1 MTEVTS
7 SALDRIFDTL
17 KNLGERLAVVE
28 SDLKTA
34 LHNHGKDLD
43 DHEARLRTLEQA
55 DLVSRKEMEQ
65 AAKERSTRFWVVA
78 AVVVTVLV
86 AVVGPI
92 ETVVITRV
100 FGQ

>member
-1 MTEVTS
+1 MTEVTENT
-7 SALDRIFDTL
+7 LDRIFDTL

-43 DHEARLRTLEQA
+43 DHEQRIRTLEQA
-55 DLVSRKEMEQ
+55 DLVSRKEVEAQ
-65 AAKERSTRFWVVA
+65 AKARSARFWVVTGIVVGA
-78 AVVVTVLV
+78 VIAVVTPV
-86 AVVGPI
+86 
-92 ETVVITRV
+92 EVITLTRI